1 MRDEAL
7 DSELLSTLATTR
19 FDCSFTSRGFLSGKE
34 AVSTSSLALFRLVCS
49 GHIVLTTYKQI
60 INILSPFHKFLL
72 EGQTSYD
79 VQNKNMDY
87 KQLWQ
92 SVLLEIELG
101 VSKANFTTW
110 FKDTRIVKEEGGV
123 VVLSVPNAFV
133 KEWLLTKYHNTILR
147 GLRNIESSVH
157 AVEYVVNKEESRRR
171 EERGLRDGNNTRELP
186 LPEIAINKEDNLNP
200 RYTFESFVVGPF
212 NELAHAAARAVIS
225 KPGIMYNPLFIYG
238 STGHGKTHL
247 IQAVGNHIK
256 NSSPGKKIYYMTSEQ
271 FGQDFMNALQNQ
283 KIHIFKDKYR
293 KYDLL
298 IVDDIQFFS
307 EKPKIQEELFH
318 LFNTLY
324 DNNQQ
329 IIFSSDKH
337 PHFITGL
344 EDRLKSRMAAG
355 MTVDIPAPDKESR
368 IAIIAAKAS
377 QLGIRLSSEI
387 IEYLAQSV
395 TGNIRE
401 LEGVIN
407 TLLCQIQLKEKEPTL
422 LDIRNYIK
430 SSVRPK
436 KTMAV
441 KDVVK
446 IVADFYNT
454 KEESV
459 YEKTRHKEVI
469 KPRQVI
475 MYLLREDFNIS
486 YPSIG
491 QKLGGRDH
499 TTVIHSCEK
508 IKRDLKENQEL
519 LSEIEHIRNLINV

>member
-1 MRDEAL
+1 
-7 DSELLSTLATTR
+7 
-19 FDCSFTSRGFLSGKE
+19 
-34 AVSTSSLALFRLVCS
+34 
-49 GHIVLTTYKQI
+49 
-60 INILSPFHKFLL
+60 
-72 EGQTSYD
+72 
-79 VQNKNMDY
+79 MDY

-92 SVLLEIELG
+92 SVLVEMELE
-101 VSKANFTTW
+101 VSKANFATW
-110 FKDTRIVKEEGGV
+110 FKDTRIVKEDDGV

-133 KEWLLTKYHNTILR
+133 KEWLLTKYHNSILR
-147 GLRNIESSVH
+147 NLRNLESSIH

-171 EERGLRDGNNTRELP
+171 EERQPKEVGNTRELP
-186 LPEIAINKEDNLNP
+186 LVESLVNKDDNLNP
-200 RYTFESFVVGPF
+200 RYTFENFVIGPF
-212 NELAHAAARAVIS
+212 NELAYAAAQAVIK

-256 NSSPGKKIYYMTSEQ
+256 MTSPGKKVYYMTSEQ
-271 FGQDFMNALQNQ
+271 FAHDFMNALQNQ
-283 KIHIFKDKYR
+283 KIHIFKEKYR
-293 KYDLL
+293 KYDML

-307 EKPKIQEELFH
+307 EKQKIQEELFH
-318 LFNTLY
+318 LFNSLY
-324 DNNQQ
+324 DNNKQ

-368 IAIIAAKAS
+368 IAIITAKAK
-377 QLGIRLSSEI
+377 QLDVPLSSEVI
-387 IEYLAQSV
+387 DYLAQNIA
-395 TGNIRE
+395 GNIRE
-401 LEGVIN
+401 LEGVVN
-407 TLLCQIQLKEKEPTL
+407 SLLMQVQLKGKEPSL

-430 SSVRPK
+430 SNVKPK

-446 IVADFYNT
+446 IISDFYNV
-454 KEESV
+454 KEESI

-475 MYLLREDFNIS
+475 MYILREDFNIS

-508 IKRDLKENQEL
+508 IKNDIQEDQGL
-519 LSEIEHIRNLINV
+519 VDEIEQIRGLLAV